1 MTRKIG
7 IEIFY
12 WLENWAD
19 DQVATMQRAKDC
31 GFDTVEISLVSGPDI
46 DIAAYRAQLDRLE
59 LDVFCSMGLPEDKDI
74 TSPDASVRQGGIEYL
89 KRCAET
95 AQRVGSPVLCG
106 LPYVPWLHF
115 PETDD
120 LRPYRDRAAAAM
132 HEVAKTADDLG
143 IQVCMEIINR
153 FETYIFNTV
162 ADGLDFINQ
171 IDHPAA
177 RLQLDTY
184 HMNMEEDNIAEA
196 IRLAGGRLGHFH
208 CAASNR
214 KMPGKGH
221 IEWAAIRQAL
231 DDVNY
236 QGGILIETF
245 PNPNSETGRTIN
257 AWRPLVEGFDGEA
270 KESLAFLRQVFA

>member
-12 WLENWAD
+12 WLENWSD

-31 GFDTVEISLVSGPDI
+31 GFETVEISLVAGPDI
-46 DIAAYRAQLDRLE
+46 DTAAYRTQLDRLS
-59 LDVFCSMGLPEDKDI
+59 LDVYCSMGLPEDKDI
-74 TSPDASVRQGGIEYL
+74 TSADASIRQAGIEYL

-115 PETDD
+115 PETND

-132 HEVAKTADDLG
+132 HDVAKAADNLG
-143 IQVCMEIINR
+143 ITVCMEIINR

-162 ADGLDFINQ
+162 ADGLDFIKQ
-171 IDHPAA
+171 VDHPAVK
-177 RLQLDTY
+177 LQLDTY
-184 HMNMEEDNIAEA
+184 HMNMEEDNIAQA
-196 IRLAGGRLGHFH
+196 IRLAGDKIGHFH

-221 IEWAAIRQAL
+221 INWSEVRQAL
-231 DDVNY
+231 DAVNY
-236 QGGILIETF
+236 DGGILIETF

-257 AWRPLVEGFDGEA
+257 AWRPLVEDFDEDA
-270 KESLAFLRQVFA
+270 IAALAFLRKVFN